1 MNKELSKAIMIR
13 TKMGNKFKNRS
24 HENRENFNKQR
35 NYCVQLVRK
44 SKREYYG
51 DFNEENATDNKTFWK
66 TVKLFFFFLSKT
78 TIHSKITLVEND
90 EVVNTLSTG
99 LFMWMLLNY
108 GTMNIYTN
116 FFSVSI
122 DFKTHISNFKIFAQ

>member
-1 MNKELSKAIMIR
+1 MNKELSKAIVIR

-51 DFNEENATDNKTFWK
+51 NLNEENVTDNKTFWK
-66 TVKLFFFFLSKT
+66 TVKLFFFLSKT

-90 EVVNTLSTG
+90 EVTNTLSTG
-99 LFMWMLLNY
+99 LFMWMLLNN
-108 GTMNIYTN
+108 GTMNMYTN
-116 FFSVSI
+116 SFCFCRLQS
-122 DFKTHISNFKIFAQ
+122 THF

>member
-1 MNKELSKAIMIR
+1 
-13 TKMGNKFKNRS
+13 MGNKFKNRS

-66 TVKLFFFFLSKT
+66 TVKLFFFF
-78 TIHSKITLVEND
+78 E
-90 EVVNTLSTG
+90 
-99 LFMWMLLNY
+99 
-108 GTMNIYTN
+108 
-116 FFSVSI
+116 
-122 DFKTHISNFKIFAQ
+122 

>member
-13 TKMGNKFKNRS
+13 TKMGNKFKSRS

-44 SKREYYG
+44 SKSLIE
-51 DFNEENATDNKTFWK
+51 K
-66 TVKLFFFFLSKT
+66 SKRLK
-78 TIHSKITLVEND
+78 SK
-90 EVVNTLSTG
+90 NTLSTG

-108 GTMNIYTN
+108 GTMNMYTN
-116 FFSVSI
+116 FFVSI